1 MTPHGKRSLSQADRE
16 EAYRIATRALPQWYA
31 NEIAAGMTD
40 TALTSALEQVLG
52 IFGGS
57 CGPGRLDV
65 AHQAA
70 GLKIWGGWHFLNH
83 HKEKPFFSHAKTLAM
98 ARHIYGIGDPGD
110 AQMALFRETGLSQ
123 LGQAFFARRFR
134 DDRFDLVLSS
144 PNPLAAY
151 GRFRFSEPC
160 TAWWLPR
167 IQLRGC
173 RTERGCKA

>member
-1 MTPHGKRSLSQADRE
+1 LTPHGKRPLSQADKE
-16 EAYRIATRALPQWYA
+16 EAFRIATRALPQWYA
-31 NEIAAGMTD
+31 NEIAVGMTD

-83 HKEKPFFSHAKTLAM
+83 RTEKPLFANAKTLAM
-98 ARHIYGIGDPGD
+98 ARHIYGISDPD
-110 AQMALFRETGLSQ
+110 DEQMALFLVTSLSQ
-123 LGQAFFARRFR
+123 LGQAFFARRLR
-134 DDRFDLVLSS
+134 DYRFDLALSS
-144 PNPLAAY
+144 PRALAAY
-151 GRFRFSEPC
+151 GRFRLSEPC

-167 IQLRGC
+167 MQLKGC
-173 RTERGCKA
+173 RTERDCKA